1 MRIRAGAA
9 SLVGGALICAGKFG
23 AYSVTLST
31 AVLSDALESVVNV
44 VAAALLLYGLIV
56 AARPADRDHPYG
68 HGKVEF
74 FTAGVEGGLIVVAAG
89 LILWEAAVELWFG
102 PHLRRPDAGL
112 LMVGGLAV
120 ANALLATYLIR
131 VGRTHQSLALV
142 ADGKHLMTD
151 VVTSVG
157 VVVGLGAVWLTGW
170 KPLDPLVAMAVAAN
184 ILWTGWRLLRDA
196 VGGLMDEADPEHL
209 SRMVDGLEPS
219 REPWWIDVHG
229 LRAWRPANLQHVDLH
244 VVVPRYFDAER
255 LHEID
260 REIGAALLDRA
271 GLPGDVIIHFD
282 PCRPRHCRICRMQD
296 CPVRSARFDQEEPL
310 TLERVTRAEDPL
322 HPDAESRRTAP

>member
-1 MRIRAGAA
+1 VRIRAGAA
-9 SLVGGALICAGKFG
+9 SLVGGVLICAGKFG
-23 AYSVTLST
+23 AWSVTAST

-44 VAAALLLYGLIV
+44 VAATLLLYGLIV

-89 LILWEAAVELWFG
+89 LILWEAATELWLG

-112 LMVGGLAV
+112 VMVGALAL
-120 ANALLATYLIR
+120 ANALLASYLIR
-131 VGRTHQSLALV
+131 VGRSHQSLALV

-157 VVVGLGAVWLTGW
+157 VMLGLGGVWLTGW
-170 KPLDPLVAMAVAAN
+170 KPLDPLVAIAVAGN
-184 ILWTGWRLLRDA
+184 ILRTGWLLLRSA
-196 VGGLMDEADPEHL
+196 VGGLMDEADPDQL
-209 SRMVDGLEPS
+209 ARMVGGLQPG
-219 REPWWIDVHG
+219 RRPWWIDMHG

-260 REIGAALLDRA
+260 REIGRALLERA

-282 PCRPRHCRICRMQD
+282 PCRPRHCRICRMPE
-296 CPVRSARFDQEEPL
+296 CPVRSGPFEHEEAL

-322 HPDAESRRTAP
+322 HPEAEPRRTAS